1 MCPAGTVIVGGGW
14 DGETAP
20 PVAATVAFNKPL
32 GSNAWEV
39 ILADNSFG
47 NVGFTQT
54 FNAVATCVGGGIQPM
69 LAQGLTQSERDQLAH
84 DIAAVT
90 ARAK

>member
-1 MCPAGTVIVGGGW
+1 MCPAGTVVAGGGW

-20 PVAATVAFNKPL
+20 PVLATVGFNKPL

-39 ILADNSFG
+39 IMADNSNG

-54 FNAVATCVGGGIQPM
+54 FNAVATCVGGGIRPM
-69 LAQGLTQSERDQLAH
+69 LGGGLTQSERDELAH
-84 DIAAVT
+84 DIAAVR